1 MVCEPTTETARRAK
15 RRYRRDMAVAGVTYV
30 GFVFGA
36 AYAIR
41 NFEPPQWAVI
51 VLSLL
56 PMAPALLMLSAYLVY
71 TRALDEFQRRLQTEA
86 LTVAAAIVMFGTFAY
101 GFLEEW
107 ANFPH
112 VPLLWVFP
120 AFSFVFGVAHIVI
133 RRRYK

>member
-1 MVCEPTTETARRAK
+1 MGCEPATESARRVR
-15 RRYRRDMAVAGVTYV
+15 RRYMREMTVATVTYV
-30 GFVFGA
+30 AFVFGA

-41 NFEPPQWAVI
+41 NFELPQWTVI

-56 PMAPALLMLSAYLVY
+56 PTAPAVLMMSAYLVY
-71 TRALDEFQRRLQTEA
+71 VRALDEFQRRIQTEA
-86 LTVAAAIVMFGTFAY
+86 LIVAIAITAFGSFAY

-107 ANFPH
+107 ADFPH

-120 AFSFVFGVAHIVI
+120 VFCALFGVAHAVI